1 MLLEIH
7 RKKCEPSAFPVYLK
21 ASEETSTSATG
32 LNRSMSN
39 AAEQENQCLL
49 LMEENKNLRKQKME
63 LQMQLSQFKA
73 LETKL
78 LDCVGLYMQDH
89 HNR

>member
-1 MLLEIH
+1 MLLEIN

-21 ASEETSTSATG
+21 ASEESTSGAA
-32 LNRSMSN
+32 LNRSLSN
-39 AAEQENQCLL
+39 ASEQDSQSLQ

-63 LQMQLSQFKA
+63 LEMQLSQFKS

-78 LDCVGLYMQDH
+78 LDCVGQFMHDH